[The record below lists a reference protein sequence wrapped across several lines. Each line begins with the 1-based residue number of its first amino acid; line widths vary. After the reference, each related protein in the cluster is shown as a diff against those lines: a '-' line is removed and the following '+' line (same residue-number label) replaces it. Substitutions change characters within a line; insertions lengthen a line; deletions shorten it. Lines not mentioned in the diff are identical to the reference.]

1 MKIKVICPN
10 CHKEID
16 IEKDV
21 DVFECPECHKAFTYK
36 SVVDFTNIHIKKYLR
51 SAEQYESN
59 AYSYKDAFYCYNEVL
74 RFLPNN
80 LDAFLGKLL
89 NGIKKSTLK
98 DTYFKQFIEDFN
110 NQDLVLDPTTYIR
123 IGHFFEEVLLCLFKY
138 VKAMDNLISI
148 ASNDEEKI
156 IAYKN
161 LLDVNELY
169 KLINEN
175 IALFNEQEY
184 QDSVFISKDQI
195 NAEEEFIKKYLNDSN
210 IYKLSEKLDDTLIFS
225 GNIKLKYSEFNI
237 DDYSNIQDYYVFK
250 LNVNADKYKYIFIA
264 LALFIAVSI
273 VGLVLTLT
281 MEDKTPGYITLGVS
295 LGLFALTYIGFILLR
310 RKTLKDLSK

>member
-110 NQDLVLDPTTYIR
+110 NQDLVLDQTTYIR

-169 KLINEN
+169 KLLNEN

-184 QDSVFISKDQI
+184 QDSIFISKDQI

-225 GNIKLKYSEFNI
+225 GNIKLKYSDFNI
-237 DDYSNIQDYYVFK
+237 EDYSNIQDYYVFK
-250 LNVNADKYKYIFIA
+250 LNVTADKYKYIFVA
-264 LALFIAVSI
+264 LALFIVVSI

-281 MEDKTPGYITLGVS
+281 MEDKTPGYIILGVS

>member
-1 MKIKVICPN
+1 MEYYGNKEQHTTQYMKHSQLCQTSWLFPCPVTCKPN
-10 CHKEID
+10 
-16 IEKDV
+16 
-21 DVFECPECHKAFTYK
+21 PETAV
-36 SVVDFTNIHIKKYLR
+36 S
-51 SAEQYESN
+51 
-59 AYSYKDAFYCYNEVL
+59 
-74 RFLPNN
+74 
-80 LDAFLGKLL
+80 
-89 NGIKKSTLK
+89 
-98 DTYFKQFIEDFN
+98 KQ
-110 NQDLVLDPTTYIR
+110 T
-123 IGHFFEEVLLCLFKY
+123 
-138 VKAMDNLISI
+138 
-148 ASNDEEKI
+148 
-156 IAYKN
+156 
-161 LLDVNELY
+161 
-169 KLINEN
+169 
-175 IALFNEQEY
+175 

-310 RKTLKDLSK
+310 RKTLKYLSK